1 MSLFDRIF
9 RPKEATKSESAK
21 NKGVTF
27 LELNNYRPVFTD
39 WKGEIYESELI
50 RAAIDARARHIS
62 KLKVELKGSAQPSLQ
77 NKMKQGPNQWQTY
90 SQFLYRLSTILDI
103 HNTAFVVPVFDAG
116 MVITGYY
123 PVLPKKCEI
132 VEYAGEQ
139 WLRYRFS
146 HGETAAVE
154 LRKCAILNKFQYK
167 DDFFGED
174 NDSLDETLKLIDI
187 QNQGIEDGV
196 KNAASYRFMAQV
208 NNFTKADDLKNE
220 RVRFSKENLTKEAE
234 AGGLLLFPNTYSNI
248 KQIENG
254 SFTIDPEQTKLI
266 NDNVF
271 KYFGVNEKIMRNEAD
286 SAMLDAFFNGA
297 IEPFAIQFSEAMT
310 KAIFSERERAN
321 GSQLLATA
329 NRLQYMTTTQKVQ
342 MAQQMLD
349 RGVMSI
355 NEARELFNYA
365 PVDGGDIRTI
375 RGEYKN
381 AGDNDLTGNGG
392 VTDLS
397 TNEGSGTSGGNSQ

>member
-1 MSLFDRIF
+1 MMSLFDRIF

-286 SAMLDAFFNGA
+286 SSMLDAFFNGA

-310 KAIFSERERAN
+310 RAIFSERERAG
-321 GSQLLATA
+321 GSYLVANA
-329 NRLQYMTTTQKVQ
+329 NRLQYMTMKQKVE

-355 NEARELFNYA
+355 NEARELFNYL
-365 PVDGGDIRTI
+365 PVEGGDVRTI

-381 AGDNDLTGNGG
+381 
-392 VTDLS
+392 S
-397 TNEGSGTSGGNSQ
+397 SGIGGNDNASENE

>member
-9 RPKEATKSESAK
+9 RPKEATKSETVLNGNRAL
-21 NKGVTF
+21 F
-27 LELNNYRPVFTD
+27 YELNNYRPVFTD
-39 WKGEIYESELI
+39 WKGEIYEMLQV

-62 KLKVELKGSAQPSLQ
+62 KLKVELRGTAQPSLQ
-77 NKMKQGPNQWQTY
+77 SKMMQGPNQWQTY

-123 PVLPKKCEI
+123 PVLPKRCEI
-132 VEYAGEQ
+132 VEFKGEP
-139 WLRYRFS
+139 WLRYKFS
-146 HGETAAVE
+146 HGDTAAVE

-167 DDFFGED
+167 DDFFGE
-174 NDSLDETLKLIDI
+174 NNNALDETLKLIDI
-187 QNQGIEDGV
+187 QNQSVEEGA

-220 RVRFSKENLTKEAE
+220 RVRFSQENLTKDAE
-234 AGGLLLFPNTYSNI
+234 AGGLLLFPNTYQNI
-248 KQIENG
+248 QQIKTNNFEL
-254 SFTIDPEQTKLI
+254 DPEQTKLI
-266 NDNVF
+266 DDNVY
-271 KYFGVNEKIMRNEAD
+271 KYFGVNDKILKNEANSD
-286 SAMLDAFFNGA
+286 ELDAFFNGA
-297 IEPFAIQFSEAMT
+297 IEPFAIQFSDAMT

-321 GSQLLATA
+321 GSKLIANA
-329 NRLQYMTTTQKVQ
+329 NRLQYMTTSQKVQ

-355 NEARELFNYA
+355 NEARELFNYL
-365 PVDGGDIRTI
+365 PVEGGDVRTI

-381 AGDNDLTGNGG
+381 SNGI
-392 VTDLS
+392 D
-397 TNEGSGTSGGNSQ
+397 GGNDNASEDE